1 MRMFQNKYFYFH
13 LLYCYNKYKAI
24 WGLANISGDSQV
36 YRDSCLE
43 VGIIDE
49 IIDRING
56 KDLSI
61 SYVRNLTW
69 LISNICRGK
78 PYPDYNAVNYPN
90 LSFSKHALDKEL
102 FTHPSKTCINR

>member
-1 MRMFQNKYFYFH
+1 MKRFQNKYLASFF
-13 LLYCYNKYKAI
+13 YCYNLYKAI

-36 YRDSCLE
+36 YRDSCIE
-43 VGIIDE
+43 VGIIEE

-61 SYVRNLTW
+61 SYVRNLSW

-78 PYPDYNAVNYPN
+78 PYPDYNDVIYPN
-90 LSFSKHALDKEL
+90 LFQFLN
-102 FTHPSKTCINR
+102 INF